1 MFLLHFFP
9 HMPCTCHTALC
20 LKFTGVK
27 FTALH
32 MSPQLNSTENY
43 GRRCLTQSSKS
54 ASSLYTIINMSNGA
68 VFKIYWS
75 KIRNSTETNVLQTSS
90 SNKYEFHSH
99 KKTTTKINH
108 VHDYT
113 VDWRTAA
120 SCSVNFNHRLI
131 RCHCNK
137 NSAVASATRAG
148 PTHRTPMGDAS
159 TQESWLV
166 SLKILY

>member
-20 LKFTGVK
+20 LK

-159 TQESWLV
+159 TQQSWLV